1 MDACAVARA
10 IVQAVVAADLLAVG
24 TVATVHTHAPRTWC
38 VCSWATAASLKK
50 AASASAAAHAHPRR
64 AFEGHAPRLRAIA
77 ASPDPLG
84 ASRVLGL
91 DPAASP
97 IHGWIETRAIGRNRP
112 VDGHRCAQAGVPV
125 LTVLRKCC
133 EARTAR
139 RRIGRGCLLAHRKR
153 DARQQRVERRLVGQV
168 VSRA

>member
-38 VCSWATAASLKK
+38 VCSSLKK
-50 AASASAAAHAHPRR
+50 ASSASAAAHAHPRR

-125 LTVLRKCC
+125 LAVLRKRCK
-133 EARTAR
+133 ARTAR
-139 RRIGRGCLLAHRKR
+139 RRIGRGCLLARRKR

-168 VSRA
+168 VGHA